1 MEMKT
6 KGSNTGSCRENMFA
20 NCVTVRSFQ
29 RNPSSSSHDSGTG
42 TLQQDNFNTSA
53 RRSVKT
59 SSSSSVVQRNLEIHL
74 R

>member
-1 MEMKT
+1 MEMKNE
-6 KGSNTGSCRENMFA
+6 GSNTESYCQNLFTHCG
-20 NCVTVRSFQ
+20 TVRSFQ
-29 RNPSSSSHDSGTG
+29 RNPSSSSHDSRTG
-42 TLQQDNFNTSA
+42 ALQDDFNTSA